1 MELMM
6 INDDRLE
13 LQSILRE
20 LHNISG
26 FRLSIHDMKYR
37 EIVSYPQEKS
47 AFCRLIQQNQV
58 GSNKCKENDRKAFE
72 RVSKNPEVYLY
83 KCCFGL
89 YEAVAP
95 LYILGNVVGYLMM
108 GQTIDTSDTSRENII
123 NSTSHLVSNKEE
135 LIQAANQVFIC
146 EQDKILSCMKI
157 MDICSKYI
165 SLSNRFHLNKTDLSD
180 KIKEYLDENYSRNIT
195 IESICLKFF
204 CSRTSIMTAF
214 KANFGVGIIEYLT
227 YIRIQTAKLLL
238 SGTSKSV
245 KEIAESCGYPD
256 QNYFSKVFSKRCG
269 MTPTKYRK
277 NKTSKG
283 RTSRDGVITIEPDT
297 L

>member
-1 MELMM
+1 MV
-6 INDDRLE
+6 NDDRLE

-20 LHNISG
+20 LYNISG
-26 FRLSIHDMKYR
+26 FRLSVHDMKYK
-37 EIVSYPQEKS
+37 EIVAYPEEKS
-47 AFCRLIQQNQV
+47 PFCRLIQQNQT
-58 GSNKCKENDRKAFE
+58 GFKKCKENDQKAFE

-108 GQTIDTSDTSRENII
+108 GQTIDESDTGRKSLIKSAR
-123 NSTSHLVSNKEE
+123 HLVSNQEE
-135 LIQAANQVFIC
+135 LIQAADRVLVC
-146 EQDKILSCMKI
+146 DRDKILSCMKI
-157 MDICSKYI
+157 LDICAKYI

-180 KIKEYLDENYSRNIT
+180 KIKEYLDENYSQNIT

-214 KANFGVGIIEYLT
+214 KANFGMGLIEYLT
-227 YIRIQTAKLLL
+227 YIRIQAAKLLL
-238 SGTSKSV
+238 SGTSKTV
-245 KEIAESCGYPD
+245 KEIGESCGYPD

-269 MTPTKYRK
+269 MTPTGYRK
-277 NKTSKG
+277 KKAINGGSDM
-283 RTSRDGVITIEPDT
+283 DGVFTIEPDT
-297 L
+297 LQADR